1 MSVELYLG
9 RRPWNGRVYR
19 RVEDYDAVLRSHCRM
34 EPVGEVKKE
43 EGIDSDAADSDEGR
57 EIQRK

>member
-1 MSVELYLG
+1 
-9 RRPWNGRVYR
+9 
-19 RVEDYDAVLRSHCRM
+19 M